1 MGDAAGDT
9 VRDMERDAAGAY
21 EGEQGPMVTPV
32 RGARDGRTKKAG
44 GKKKNQRGIEN
55 APPTNVGDAFDAI
68 VGADGGVH
76 DAQQNEF
83 GNDARGARRAQEMRD
98 EQAVHMNEELD
109 RVKWELKQ
117 SEERALELARANEE
131 QKEKLRDLDARH
143 ATSQIFQEQIMTM
156 VNYAVGPLQAEL
168 EAKKA
173 ETAKLYTTIGM
184 QNARIAKME
193 SDAKAAGEARATPTH
208 PPTHPPLPGVSE
220 QAPMQAPTRR
230 THLWHGRKRSDFK
243 RPGASASIN

>member
-1 MGDAAGDT
+1 MKKKT
-9 VRDMERDAAGAY
+9 
-21 EGEQGPMVTPV
+21 Q
-32 RGARDGRTKKAG
+32 RGA
-44 GKKKNQRGIEN
+44 EN
-55 APPTNVGDAFDAI
+55 APPTNI
-68 VGADGGVH
+68 GAAVAPLDGAEEGAYEGLH
-76 DAQQNEF
+76 DGF

-131 QKEKLRDLDARH
+131 QKEKLRDLDARN
-143 ATSQIFQEQIMTM
+143 ATSQIFQDQIMTM